1 MTSVTK
7 RAVSR
12 LLVEVLIYTVLVAA
26 YLALVLHF
34 LTGWL
39 KELFARQPALYAA
52 VSILL
57 MIAQSVGLERLVAN
71 LVHLTRQR
79 RG

>member
-1 MTSVTK
+1 MASVTK
-7 RAVSR
+7 QAVLR
-12 LLVEVLIYTVLVAA
+12 LVVEVLIYTVLVIA
-26 YLALVLHF
+26 YLALVLNF

-39 KELFARQPALYAA
+39 TQLFAKEPALYAA

-79 RG
+79 KG